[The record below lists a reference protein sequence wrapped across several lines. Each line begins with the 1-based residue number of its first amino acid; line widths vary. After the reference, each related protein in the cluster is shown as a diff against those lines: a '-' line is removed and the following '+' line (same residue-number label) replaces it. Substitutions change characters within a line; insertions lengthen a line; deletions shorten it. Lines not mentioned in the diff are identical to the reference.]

1 MLQADF
7 IFDFASP
14 NAYLAHHAVK
24 GIEARTGVAFRYA
37 PCLLGG
43 IFKTTGN
50 QAPMLAF
57 ANIKNKLDYDM
68 LEFQR
73 FIDAHQL
80 TRFKFNPHFPVHTV
94 LVMRGACALEAD
106 RPDRLMA
113 YVEAG
118 LKALWE
124 EEKNL
129 SDPEV
134 VHTVFNDAGFD
145 AEALFARAVEP
156 EIKQRL
162 IDNTAAAVER
172 GAFGIPTFYVGEE
185 MFFGKER
192 LGQVEA
198 EILRRTS

>member
-1 MLQADF
+1 MIQPDF

-24 GIEARTGVAFRYA
+24 GVEQRTGVRFRYV

-57 ANIKNKLDYDM
+57 ANVKNKLDYDM

-80 TRFKFNPHFPVHTV
+80 TQFKMNPHFPVNTV
-94 LVMRGACALEAD
+94 LIQRGACALEAD
-106 RPDRLMA
+106 QPDRLMD
-113 YVEAG
+113 YIEAG

-124 EEKNL
+124 DEQNL
-129 SDPEV
+129 GDPDV
-134 VHTVFNDAGFD
+134 VHAVFNAAGFD

-198 EILRRTS
+198 EIEKQSA

>member
-1 MLQADF
+1 MPQADF

-14 NAYLAHHAVK
+14 NAYLAHHGVK
-24 GIEARTGVAFRYA
+24 GIEQRTGVRFRYI

-73 FIDAHQL
+73 FIEAHQL
-80 TRFKFNPHFPVHTV
+80 TKFKFNPHFPVNTV
-94 LVMRGACALEAD
+94 LLMRGACALEAD
-106 RPDRLMA
+106 QPDKLMD
-113 YVEAG
+113 YIEAG

-124 EEKNL
+124 DEKNL
-129 SDPEV
+129 ADPDV
-134 VHTVFNDAGFD
+134 VHQVFNEAGFD
-145 AEALFARAVEP
+145 AETLFARAVEP

-172 GAFGIPTFYVGEE
+172 GAFGIPTFYIGEE

-198 EILRRTS
+198 EIERQNS

>member
-1 MLQADF
+1 MKA
-7 IFDFASP
+7 
-14 NAYLAHHAVK
+14 AVIVFPGSNCDRDVK
-24 GIEARTGVAFRYA
+24 VAIEQSTGAQFRYV

-57 ANIKNKLDYDM
+57 ANVKNKLDYDM

-80 TRFKFNPHFPVHTV
+80 TRFKFNPHFPVNTV
-94 LVMRGACALEAD
+94 LVMRGACVLEAD
-106 RPDRLMA
+106 QPDRLMD
-113 YVEAG
+113 YIEAG

-129 SDPEV
+129 ADPEV
-134 VHTVFNDAGFD
+134 VHQVFNAAGFD
-145 AEALFARAVEP
+145 AEKLFARAVEP

-162 IDNTAAAVER
+162 IDNTAAAVAR
-172 GAFGIPTFYVGEE
+172 GAFGIPTFYVGEA

-192 LGQVEA
+192 LGQVEV
-198 EILRRTS
+198 EIEKQTS